1 MKASK
6 LLKIIRQNL
15 KDYPIDYLRNKAT
28 DDRYK
33 DPLTK
38 KLAKYNSS
46 VYDEIYEIEI
56 KDDFEIKDNIIKNI
70 QSDIGFY
77 FDRYSPGDSETREF
91 TKNISLYLAL
101 ISKKPL
107 HPYTENSKDDVYY
120 FKLKISQL
128 KLYRSK
134 SGLFP
139 MDNSRPAPALLIH
152 PLCQSLHHQK
162 MSLHSHLPQPSV
174 QHISLSHQSNLP

>member
-56 KDDFEIKDNIIKNI
+56 KDDFEIKDSVIKNI

-77 FDRYSPGDSETREF
+77 FDRYSPGDTQTREF

-101 ISKKPL
+101 IAKKPL
-107 HPYTENSKDDVYY
+107 HPYTENNKDDVYY
-120 FKLKISQL
+120 FNGDYYCKGRVKYIHDE
-128 KLYRSK
+128 RS
-134 SGLFP
+134 
-139 MDNSRPAPALLIH
+139 
-152 PLCQSLHHQK
+152 LCRYCVCKNVSFSA
-162 MSLHSHLPQPSV
+162 MF
-174 QHISLSHQSNLP
+174 